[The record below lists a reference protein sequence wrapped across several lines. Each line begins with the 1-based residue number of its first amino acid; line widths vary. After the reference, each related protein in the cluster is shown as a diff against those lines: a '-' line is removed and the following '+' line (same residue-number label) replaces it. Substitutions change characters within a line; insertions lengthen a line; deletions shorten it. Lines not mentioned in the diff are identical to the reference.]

1 MKMLDQY
8 IQLTNKKPDSK
19 KYAKI
24 YSPKPTLLDYK
35 KGYII
40 RYFAKQ
46 VNDENAPIT
55 EISRGQYKSWSDDDS
70 GLDNGFYTYEILG
83 PVTKVELFTEEEIKR
98 LNLPESAK
106 KPTYKA
112 IYIYPSFFPY
122 KYNVKAARK
131 WGVLAYGGNKND
143 SESWYRIKENYEGK
157 TGHFTTYTNYKGE
170 TWTENYKKT
179 IYD

>member
-46 VNDENAPIT
+46 VNDENAPII
-55 EISRGQYKSWSDDDS
+55 EISRGQYKSWTDDDS
-70 GLDNGFYTYEILG
+70 GLDNGFYKVTSLKWKISGPKKNIIKDGFLYEKSIFNANRDM
-83 PVTKVELFTEEEIKR
+83 VELKNNSFSGLRDKLVNYTQF
-98 LNLPESAK
+98 SK
-106 KPTYKA
+106 K
-112 IYIYPSFFPY
+112 
-122 KYNVKAARK
+122 
-131 WGVLAYGGNKND
+131 
-143 SESWYRIKENYEGK
+143 
-157 TGHFTTYTNYKGE
+157 
-170 TWTENYKKT
+170 
-179 IYD
+179 